1 MRPSWREARAKAPT
15 IASAPSALRTARTW
29 RAPSVEVDAVE
40 AEAGDEAEVV
50 GDDERH
56 VAGVADRAQ
65 RVGGAGDVVLGG
77 GGEREADAG
86 DLGRVEEGG
95 DPVGQAGLEGRRGDQ
110 VEPGGTGILGHRA
123 GQRLRIERPA

>member
-1 MRPSWREARAKAPT
+1 M
-15 IASAPSALRTARTW
+15 
-29 RAPSVEVDAVE
+29 DAVE

-95 DPVGQAGLEGRRGDQ
+95 DPVGQAGLEGRRRDQ

-123 GQRLRIERPA
+123 GQRLRIDRPA